1 MKISTPILAVLCVV
15 SAAAGAASLA
25 PERKAEHNV
34 LVSQENPS
42 VHITL
47 PAQAQ
52 HVGAHRWVLY
62 DVADCELHVFVEADK
77 QQKVERLYWIQFEG
91 YIPSRPESRYDY
103 SRDSTTTIADK
114 EFFVRPRFGES
125 QEKGKPGSDLE
136 QVQRLLRE
144 NGYTLPD
151 HMVNTRFVHL
161 FDDRRKELMIIYA
174 EDMAPL
180 GLTTQQLLPG
190 GLAEERWPE
199 ISKQVVESAKSRIAL
214 EW

>member
-1 MKISTPILAVLCVV
+1 MKISTPILAVLCAL
-15 SAAAGAASLA
+15 SSSAGAASLA
-25 PERKAEHNV
+25 PERKAERNV
-34 LVSQENPS
+34 LVSQENPR
-42 VHITL
+42 VRITL
-47 PAQAQ
+47 PTQAQ

-62 DVADCELHVFVEADK
+62 DVADCELHVFVEANK
-77 QQKVERLYWIQFEG
+77 QQKIERLYWIQFEG

-103 SRDSTTTIADK
+103 SRDGTTTIAGK
-114 EFFVRPRFGES
+114 EFFVRPRFGET

-161 FDDRRKELMIIYA
+161 FNDRRKELMIIYA

-190 GLAEERWPE
+190 GTAEERWPE